1 MFECCFTFSILTALL
16 SGILIGM
23 VATKC
28 SKYKPQ
34 DDKNKFPPAPV
45 IAGVV

>member
-23 VATKC
+23 VTK
-28 SKYKPQ
+28 KYLTEKPR
-34 DDKNKFPPAPV
+34 DDNKFPPAPIV
-45 IAGVV
+45 AGIA